1 MVMVYVNL
9 IIDGKRT
16 LATTPS
22 IIREQV
28 RVALIA
34 ECIKRIKA
42 GRMTLDKIP
51 EEVRDEVLAGLET
64 FSVSKSSTIPEIKTF
79 LDNANVDYPSKA
91 TKDELLKLAEEV

>member
-1 MVMVYVNL
+1 MVYVNL

-22 IIREQV
+22 SIREQV

-42 GRMTLDKIP
+42 GCMTLENIP
-51 EEVRDEVLAGLET
+51 EEVKVEVLAGLQ
-64 FSVSKSSTIPEIKTF
+64 
-79 LDNANVDYPSKA
+79 
-91 TKDELLKLAEEV
+91 